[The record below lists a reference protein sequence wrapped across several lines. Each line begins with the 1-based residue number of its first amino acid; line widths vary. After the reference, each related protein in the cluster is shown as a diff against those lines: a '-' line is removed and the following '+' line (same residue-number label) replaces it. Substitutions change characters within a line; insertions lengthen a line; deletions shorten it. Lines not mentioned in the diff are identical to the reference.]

1 MSERARHPVLVEA
14 IDRRLL
20 GLPCCGEQGRRRH
33 HDGKLRDQNAAALD
47 ATVNSNT
54 TAARYLGFANRGV
67 EKFGHANAIHHLL
80 VCRYSPLPHKA
91 KGNCDSVPN
100 STQELSTT
108 NRHCCAACSISTQ
121 FVHVSAETVHSA
133 SVNSRCAA

>member
-80 VCRYSPLPHKA
+80 VCHYSPLPHKA
-91 KGNCDSVPN
+91 KAKQTTTG
-100 STQELSTT
+100 TQRNI
-108 NRHCCAACSISTQ
+108 NRGQHKEIRFRAASCPIAKQPAGHCAVA
-121 FVHVSAETVHSA
+121 
-133 SVNSRCAA
+133 SRCTA